1 MSGLWAFLVTAA
13 AWWAARAAIARRE
26 ERRFDAAYTRNAD
39 GIIAGAEPI
48 TLTGPRKGAVLLLHG
63 YNDSPQAMASVASAL
78 HARGWT
84 VRVPL
89 LPGHGRNLRA
99 FAASG
104 ADQWIDD
111 ARRELAGLTTSH
123 PQVAVGGLSMGGA
136 IALLL
141 AAEQPAVC
149 AVIVFAP
156 YLHASV
162 PLRVL
167 HALAPV
173 AALGGRY
180 VWSGGTH
187 SVHDP
192 AARDAMIS
200 YRRSTPRLLMQLE
213 QVVRR
218 ARHVLPGVHQP
229 VLMVQSREDNRI
241 PAVSAEEAFARIGSH
256 DKRLHWTT
264 GSGHVVTID
273 YGHAAVE
280 QLAADWLES
289 RLS

>member
-1 MSGLWAFLVTAA
+1 MSALWLFLAA
-13 AWWAARAAIARRE
+13 AVAWWTARAAIARRE
-26 ERRFDAAYTRNAD
+26 ERRFDAAYRRGAD

-48 TLTGPRKGAVLLLHG
+48 ILAGPRPGAVLLLHG
-63 YNDSPQAMASVASAL
+63 YNDSPQAMASVAAAF
-78 HARGWT
+78 HARGWS

-89 LPGHGRNLRA
+89 LAGHGRTLRA

-104 ADQWIDD
+104 ADEWIDS
-111 ARRELAGLTTSH
+111 ARRELAVLGAAH
-123 PQVAVGGLSMGGA
+123 AEVAVGGLSMGGA
-136 IALLL
+136 IAFLL
-141 AAEQPAVC
+141 AAEQPTVR
-149 AVIVFAP
+149 AVIAFAP

-192 AARDAMIS
+192 VARDAMIS

-218 ARHVLPGVHQP
+218 ARKALPDVHQP
-229 VLMVQSREDNRI
+229 VLVVQSREDNRI
-241 PAVSAEEAFARIGSH
+241 PLASAEEAFAQIGSRE
-256 DKRLHWTT
+256 KTLHWTT
-264 GSGHVVTID
+264 GSGHVVTVD

-280 QLAADWLES
+280 QLAADWLEP
-289 RLS
+289 RLT